1 MAGGDSGQFDLRA
14 LQRVGDFTNE
24 RAEWKRW
31 SFVFRGYVGAASPRL
46 LELMT
51 RVTEL
56 QGEITYDALNDD
68 DNAMDH
74 LLHHILALVLK
85 GDALDMLMNQ
95 EPGRGLGCW
104 REPVL
109 LHEPRSAGHQRAKL
123 VEILSGTNLTGTW
136 RAKVAQ
142 WERLVKDYES
152 QAVAAVDEEIKMAVF
167 EKHICPDDVRD
178 HLCLNAAR
186 LTTYDKMKDEVAGVL
201 FARQGRSAAR
211 GDSSGPTPMD
221 IGWIGWTGKGE
232 GDKGKKGKGKGDK
245 GKGDKGKKDG
255 KAKDKSSDKNAG
267 AKTDKNE
274 KKCYWCGRKGHF
286 QTDCY
291 FKKEFEKVKGGV
303 NLVED
308 GDEEGEMLAVDWVL
322 AIVSERAETPIID
335 SGAVCS
341 TCPPSFASSSR
352 AGERGRRETA
362 SGTI

>member
-14 LQRVGDFTNE
+14 LQRAGDFTND

-31 SFVFRGYVGAASPRL
+31 SFVFRGYVGAASLRL

-51 RVTEL
+51 RVTKL
-56 QGEITYDALNDD
+56 QGEITCDALNED
-68 DNAMDH
+68 DNALDH
-74 LLHHILALVLK
+74 PLHYILALVLK
-85 GDALDMLMNQ
+85 GDALDTLMNQ
-95 EPGRGLGCW
+95 EPGRGLACW
-104 REPVL
+104 RELVL

-152 QAVAAVDEEIKMAVF
+152 QAVAAADEGIKVAVF

-178 HLCLNAAR
+178 HLCMNAAR

-201 FARQGRSAAR
+201 LARQGRSAAS

-221 IGWIGWTGKGE
+221 IGWIGWTGKGK

-255 KAKDKSSDKNAG
+255 KAKDKSADKNAG
-267 AKTDKNE
+267 GKTDKNE

-286 QTDCY
+286 QVDCY
-291 FKKEFEKVKGGV
+291 FKKEYEGGQ
-303 NLVED
+303 
-308 GDEEGEMLAVDWVL
+308 GRCQFG
-322 AIVSERAETPIID
+322 
-335 SGAVCS
+335 
-341 TCPPSFASSSR
+341 
-352 AGERGRRETA
+352 GRRR
-362 SGTI
+362 